1 MSPRKIFSS
10 MRSQRVALVAIGA
23 SALVPVAGCRTWDDF
38 TNLEREASVTRVRVE
53 GEGGP
58 RFGQVLFGYEV
69 PVQRDSFV
77 RGTRLFVGGSS
88 VRSETQ
94 ASYAVF
100 RIWDEV
106 RPAATAGLDTVL
118 ELDRG
123 DLAEVPPGFRGCH
136 GEDREAGSTIVN
148 CGSGRRAGAGFPYMR
163 TSPTTDWW
171 GCVAVTAGEFM
182 MHERVQ
188 VRCESIGG
196 QMSLMLPVE
205 DELGWGAAAAG
216 VPIFHPFGV
225 AIFGAPDTDG
235 TGAIFR
241 LRHLQDQS
249 AGLGMGQAEGGSRR
263 GLVPITGLELEAGA
277 RFGRNVALA
286 VDRSSSAP
294 VIRIA
299 ATFGEETRRVVVA
312 EVTAADGASVTAQ
325 VIGCLGG
332 DTDDVGFGDA
342 LAFGDFDG
350 DGHPDLAVGSQP
362 VDPAAL
368 PINRP
373 VHVFDGSFGGASTC
387 SLASRSSS
395 APVSSFGCATMGAG
409 VTIDCASSRFGHALA
424 AGDFDGDGL
433 DDLAVGSP
441 GAGTSRAGT
450 GVVQTIAGNA
460 TLSMMGAGRRG
471 TLFLQTSGESAA
483 FGSAVA
489 SIPAP
494 LGRSEIA
501 ASQAAPYSTHI
512 FYCSDLSGDTPSTVM
527 ATGMA
532 TVARGCGLRPGR
544 MTSTMLDPLAVPAG
558 SGGSPDAGVPDAG
571 GGGPDAGADA
581 GSDVD
586 AAM

>member
-1 MSPRKIFSS
+1 MSPRRPIRSS
-10 MRSQRVALVAIGA
+10 RAPRTALLALGA
-23 SALVPVAGCRTWDDF
+23 TSLLVGGCRTWDDF
-38 TNLEREASVTRVRVE
+38 TNLEREASVSRVRVE

-69 PVQRDSFV
+69 PVRRDTFV
-77 RGTRLFVGGSS
+77 RGTRLFVGGAS

-94 ASYAVF
+94 GSYAVF
-100 RIWDEV
+100 RIWDEI
-106 RPAATAGLDTVL
+106 RPADTSGIETVI

-123 DLAEVPPGFRGCH
+123 DRAEVPPGFRGCH
-136 GEDREAGSTIVN
+136 GEDREAGSTIIN

-182 MHERVQ
+182 TQERVQ
-188 VRCESIGG
+188 VRCESIGA

-205 DELGWGAAAAG
+205 NGLGWGASAAG

-225 AIFGAPDTDG
+225 AIFGAPEADG

-249 AGLGMGQAEGGSRR
+249 SGLGMGQSEGGSRR
-263 GLVPITGLELEAGA
+263 GLVPITGLELEDGA
-277 RFGRNVALA
+277 RFGSNVALA
-286 VDRSSSAP
+286 VDRSSATP

-299 ATFGEETRRVVVA
+299 ATFGVDTRRVVVA
-312 EVTAADGASVTAQ
+312 EVTAADGASVSAQ

-350 DGHPDLAVGSQP
+350 DGHPDLAIGSQP
-362 VDPAAL
+362 TDVASL

-373 VHVFDGSFGGASTC
+373 VYVFDGDAFGGASTC
-387 SLASRSSS
+387 SITSRSS
-395 APVSSFGCATMGAG
+395 AMPAASFGCSGMGAG
-409 VTIDCASSRFGHALA
+409 ATIDCTSSRFGHALA
-424 AGDFDGDGL
+424 AGDFDGDGRA
-433 DDLAVGSP
+433 DLAVGAP
-441 GAGTSRAGT
+441 GAGTGRAGT

-460 TLSMMGAGRRG
+460 TLSMMGDARRG
-471 TLFLQTSGESAA
+471 TLFLQSSGEAAA
-483 FGSAVA
+483 FGTAVA
-489 SIPAP
+489 AIPAP

-501 ASQAAPYSTHI
+501 ASQAAPASTHV

-532 TVARGCGLRPGR
+532 TIARGCGLRPGR
-544 MTSTMLDPLAVPAG
+544 TTSTMLDPLAVPAG
-558 SGGSPDAGVPDAG
+558 AGGSADAGVPDAG
-571 GGGPDAGADA
+571 GGGADA
-581 GSDVD
+581 GPSDVD
-586 AAM
+586 AGM